1 MKAFILVGCTRSG
14 KSHLCKQIIRDVNPK
29 ALFVH
34 DVQGEY
40 AKLPW
45 FAGTAFKGN
54 IDMFLGKIYDENS
67 DEHLIT
73 NGVFVFEE
81 ATNFFST
88 RGNDRVM
95 RSLLVGKYHSNN
107 TYLMMFHSMRDVPK
121 YLARLCT
128 DIFIF
133 KTLDEPQYIDKNFNY
148 LGLSEA
154 WHQVNDNISIHPFF
168 GKGHP
173 WDNKKAPCPAPYKRI
188 KVY

>member
-1 MKAFILVGCTRSG
+1 MLIGCTRSG
-14 KSHLCKQIIRDVNPK
+14 KSFMGKSMIRPVNPK
-29 ALFVH
+29 ALWVH

-45 FAGTAFKGN
+45 FKGHAVHGN
-54 IDMFLGKIYDENS
+54 IDNFLEMIYDEER
-67 DEHLIT
+67 DKHLIT

-88 RGNDRVM
+88 RGYDRVM

-107 TYLMMFHSMRDVPK
+107 TYIMMFHGLQDVPK
-121 YLARLCT
+121 NLLRLCT

-133 KTLDEPQYIDKNFNY
+133 KTLDNPDYVDKNFNY
-148 LGLSEA
+148 LGISQA
-154 WHQVNDNISIHPFF
+154 WHKVNDNVNSHPFF

-173 WDNKKAPCPAPYKRI
+173 WTDKKAPCSAPFAHV